1 MIKAIQIIYFIEGIH
16 IFALYKLLFI
26 RYILINLAT
35 WNLTLIYKNGNL
47 IEHLGSKEE
56 RRWCR
61 WGALTIEEYCCQ
73 QWCERKSCCSIWR
86 WGRIDIRHQ
95 VKNWFLIIWNS
106 PVRRRC
112 NYCNVE
118 VVTYVEHE
126 GHPLF
131 LLIAILVMLIFG
143 FLSLIIL
150 PIGYLATKNAVHR
163 CSRCL

>member
-1 MIKAIQIIYFIEGIH
+1 MMLRLMEADQRVRCLLLEGPKSVQEIMTM
-16 IFALYKLLFI
+16 KEG
-26 RYILINLAT
+26 RYLISSKPSKFFLINL
-35 WNLTLIYKNGNL
+35 
-47 IEHLGSKEE
+47 H
-56 RRWCR
+56 
-61 WGALTIEEYCCQ
+61 
-73 QWCERKSCCSIWR
+73 
-86 WGRIDIRHQ
+86 
-95 VKNWFLIIWNS
+95 S

-131 LLIAILVMLIFG
+131 LLIAIMVMLIFG

-163 CSRCL
+163 CSRCLQKMGEKRCFGIPTNF